1 MILVSVVIALILALV
16 AVIFYYKHTTIE
28 LKNKVAAKALENEV
42 LDYVKDAYKSSN
54 DIKQT
59 NSNLPAGDIRDRMR
73 TKGYTRKN

>member
-1 MILVSVVIALILALV
+1 MILISVVIALILALV
-16 AVIFYYKHTTIE
+16 AVIFYYKHSNAE

-59 NSNLPAGDIRDRMR
+59 NSNLHNSDVGKRMHN
-73 TKGYTRKN
+73 KGYTRKT